1 MAIGGL
7 GVSIAGFAGLIA
19 TLDRRPEARNPIGWR
34 IPNIVI
40 RGFHVTFSGFT
51 TVAIY
56 TITADVGM
64 AVRIAKPRAC
74 AGFFIPVARISIRAI
89 LAR

>member
-1 MAIGGL
+1 
-7 GVSIAGFAGLIA
+7 VSIAGFAGLIA
-19 TLDRRPEARNPIGWR
+19 TLDRRPEARNPIAGWR

-56 TITADVGM
+56 TITADVEM